1 MGKNNIFSKNY
12 KYEEYINVFIGVIFF
27 IVGILL
33 VTKVIEFPVE
43 EGESENKN
51 FIIGI
56 ISIVA
61 GVLLTVFYSLAIKKK
76 RHLKKNSIYYV
87 IMDDYKNDRIKNA
100 LIVLGLDEERIQFE
114 EIGETLLIEY
124 TCKNGCFLI
133 SVEETNV
140 FICYDYNDDFLEEE
154 SNEIDEVLDE
164 IMEEF
169 DTTKVTKETIYNKF
183 YSIIIEND
191 HRANN

>member
-12 KYEEYINVFIGVIFF
+12 KYEEYVNVFFGVILF
-27 IVGILL
+27 IIGILL

-43 EGESENKN
+43 EGESENN
-51 FIIGI
+51 NSIIGI
-56 ISIVA
+56 LSIVV
-61 GVLLTVFYSLAIKKK
+61 GVFLTVFYSLAIKKK

-87 IMDDYKNDRIKNA
+87 IMDDYKKDRIKNA

-124 TCKNGCFLI
+124 TCKNGCFMI
-133 SVEETNV
+133 SIEETNGY
-140 FICYDYNDDFLEEE
+140 ICYDYNEDFLDEHLDD
-154 SNEIDEVLDE
+154 IDEVLDE
-164 IMEEF
+164 LMEEF

-191 HRANN
+191 HRANK

>member
-12 KYEEYINVFIGVIFF
+12 KYEEYINVFIGVIIF

-43 EGESENKN
+43 EGESENNN

-87 IMDDYKNDRIKNA
+87 IMDDYKNDRI
-100 LIVLGLDEERIQFE
+100 ILGEKLWKI
-114 EIGETLLIEY
+114 L
-124 TCKNGCFLI
+124 
-133 SVEETNV
+133 
-140 FICYDYNDDFLEEE
+140 
-154 SNEIDEVLDE
+154 
-164 IMEEF
+164 
-169 DTTKVTKETIYNKF
+169 
-183 YSIIIEND
+183 
-191 HRANN
+191 

>member
-12 KYEEYINVFIGVIFF
+12 KYEEYINVFFGVILF
-27 IVGILL
+27 IIGILL

-43 EGESENKN
+43 EGESENN
-51 FIIGI
+51 NSIIGI
-56 ISIVA
+56 ISIVV
-61 GVLLTVFYSLAIKKK
+61 GVFLTVFNSLAIKKK
-76 RHLKKNSIYYV
+76 KYLKNNSIYYV
-87 IMDDYKNDRIKNA
+87 IMDDYKKDRIKNA
-100 LIVLGLDEERIQFE
+100 LIILGLDEERIQFE

-124 TCKNGCFLI
+124 TCKNGCFII
-133 SVEETNV
+133 SVEESNV
-140 FICYDYNDDFLEEE
+140 YICYDYNEDFLDEHLDD
-154 SNEIDEVLDE
+154 IDEVLDE